1 MVELINRIVYDEIKN
16 HAGLVIYLAL
26 LEFNL
31 RENFVM
37 VFKLNMTLW
46 QNRLDAIDLA
56 HCIVYDSTI
65 SLWSQNMLDANPA
78 EKALIFCPQQRICSL
93 IN

>member
-1 MVELINRIVYDEIKN
+1 MIELINRNVYDEIKN
-16 HAGLVIYLAL
+16 HAGLVMYMAL

-31 RENFVM
+31 CEDLWWS
-37 VFKLNMTLW
+37 LNWTWLHD
-46 QNRLDAIDLA
+46 NHLHAIDLT

-65 SLWSQNMLDANPA
+65 SLWSQNMPDANPV

>member
-1 MVELINRIVYDEIKN
+1 MIELINRIVYDKIKN
-16 HAGLVIYLAL
+16 HAGLVMYLV

-37 VFKLNMTLW
+37 VFKLNMTVW
-46 QNRLDAIDLA
+46 YNRLDAIDLT

-65 SLWSQNMLDANPA
+65 SLWSQNMPDANPV

>member
-1 MVELINRIVYDEIKN
+1 MIELINRIVYDEIKN

-37 VFKLNMTLW
+37 VFKLNMTL
-46 QNRLDAIDLA
+46 
-56 HCIVYDSTI
+56 
-65 SLWSQNMLDANPA
+65 
-78 EKALIFCPQQRICSL
+78 
-93 IN
+93 

>member
-1 MVELINRIVYDEIKN
+1 MIELINRIVYDEIKN

-46 QNRLDAIDLA
+46 QNRLDVIDLA